1 MRTFLSFSYILF
13 HFSELKKIVIFLF
26 FSEELFNQRIIC
38 NIENLGTL
46 VLEEPLNVK
55 DLVLLALEELEA
67 SETQPSSQ
75 GNLVTQAELI
85 EKTIVSK
92 SMILEKFFNIQIS
105 SDGTLTTLPI
115 IVENHTPCLAY
126 LPNYLLNL
134 ALCVNWDNERQCFDT
149 FSKVT
154 AKFYAK
160 VSQTIDQK
168 EWEKLVEHILYPT
181 IKQFLYPSKDLI
193 DGGAIVKVTSMPDLY
208 KVFERC

>member
-1 MRTFLSFSYILF
+1 M
-13 HFSELKKIVIFLF
+13 
-26 FSEELFNQRIIC
+26 
-38 NIENLGTL
+38 
-46 VLEEPLNVK
+46 EEPLKVQE
-55 DLVLLALEELEA
+55 LVLLALQELEA

-75 GNLVTQAELI
+75 GNLLTQAELI
-85 EKTIVSK
+85 EKTIISK
-92 SMILEKFFNIQIS
+92 SMILEKYFNIQIS

-115 IVENHTPCLAY
+115 IVENHTPCFTF

-149 FSKVT
+149 FSKIT
-154 AKFYAK
+154 AKFYAQI
-160 VSQTIDQK
+160 SNTIESK
-168 EWEKLVEHILYPT
+168 EWEKLVEHVLYPS